1 MSPPDNDLSLTH
13 KGDDSLSP
21 FNRYMLMES
30 DGIWFIYPLI
40 NGFIVEM
47 STPNKEELQE
57 KRDAIHEA
65 TLRYRMYL
73 LSRRDF
79 LRGIIIGVTG
89 SITAG
94 YIIQLDQLLFGDY
107 TVVSIGFRILL
118 FLAILGYFLLQYQK
132 RTEEYEAAIK
142 TMLETIN
149 QIDQTTE

>member
-1 MSPPDNDLSLTH
+1 
-13 KGDDSLSP
+13 
-21 FNRYMLMES
+21 
-30 DGIWFIYPLI
+30 
-40 NGFIVEM
+40 M

-65 TLRYRMYL
+65 ALSYRMYL

-107 TVVSIGFRILL
+107 TVVSIGFRILV
-118 FLAILGYFLLQYQK
+118 FLGILGYFMFQYQK
-132 RTEEYEAAIK
+132 RTGEYERAIK